1 MKHFLASLIL
11 FLFSLTILSQPQ
23 NEFNKKVSGL
33 PVHSRGDM
41 SFSGSV
47 NILLNTPNSMQL
59 AGGVKMRIFLGK
71 RISFDTDLVFGRDY
85 FHASIG
91 VFGVPLWMLLLGS
104 HKSSE
109 KIFDA
114 SSEDAFE
121 FSPDLLF
128 CGIFM
133 ILSAEHTSF
142 HFPVKNSLDI
152 SPYFSL
158 LRYKSAYEYGIYSN
172 TNMTNQQESFA
183 AGLELNKY
191 YKRFL
196 LSPYLEY
203 NIGYVDHVSGF
214 NAGIYCGMFF
224 LNKK

>member
-1 MKHFLASLIL
+1 MKPFLPSLIF
-11 FLFSLTILSQPQ
+11 FLFSMTVLSQPQ
-23 NEFNKKVSGL
+23 NEFNKKLYGF

-41 SFSGSV
+41 SFSGSA
-47 NILLNTPNSMQL
+47 NILLNTPNSMQF

-85 FHASIG
+85 FHAGYGLI
-91 VFGVPLWMLLLGS
+91 GVPLWMLLLGPL
-104 HKSSE
+104 KSSE
-109 KIFDA
+109 KLSDATSVNFDQLTLICV
-114 SSEDAFE
+114 F
-121 FSPDLLF
+121 
-128 CGIFM
+128 FM
-133 ILSAEHTSF
+133 ILSAEHASF
-142 HFPVKNSLDI
+142 HFPVKNSFDI

-158 LRYKSAYEYGIYSN
+158 LRYKSAYEYGIYNN
-172 TNMTNQQESFA
+172 TNMTNQQHSFA

-214 NAGIYCGMFF
+214 NAGIYCGIFF

>member
-1 MKHFLASLIL
+1 MKHFLPSLIF
-11 FLFSLTILSQPQ
+11 FLFSLTLLSQPQ

-41 SFSGSV
+41 SFSGSA
-47 NILLNTPNSMQL
+47 NILLNTPNVMQL
-59 AGGVKMRIFLGK
+59 AGGVKMRIFLCK

-85 FHASIG
+85 FHYGYG

-114 SSEDAFE
+114 SSGND
-121 FSPDLLF
+121 DIGLLLIL
-128 CGIFM
+128 GLFM

-142 HFPVKNSLDI
+142 HFPVKNSFDI

-158 LRYKSAYEYGIYSN
+158 MRYKSVYEYGIYSN

-191 YKRFL
+191 FKRFL

-214 NAGIYCGMFF
+214 NAGIYCGIFF